1 MPLYAYKATTLDGKV
16 EEGYIEAVDQRAAI
30 ESVRQKG
37 FIPIKVS
44 EPKTKKPLSAYLRR
58 KKRIDLVTFTTEL
71 TALVGAGLPLD
82 RSLQILSEISEDK
95 ETAEISRQLLE
106 SIKEGSSFSEAL
118 SRHPKVFPRIYI
130 NMVRAGE
137 AGGVLDSVLKK
148 LLEFLESTKQL
159 KESIY
164 SAMIYPVILTFT
176 GGISIIILLTYVI
189 PKFSQI
195 FEDIGQSIPLPT
207 QILISVSGFLGTYWW
222 LLASVVVAGWV
233 LFRRYISKQEGR
245 RRWDEFK
252 LRLFGEVII
261 KLETARF
268 CRTLGALLK
277 GGVPLLQALSNV
289 KDVIGN
295 TVIASSIEGVISGV
309 REGEGM
315 AGPMERAGIF
325 PPLAVSMIRVGEETG
340 QLDEMLLKV
349 ADTYE
354 KSLRV
359 AVKRFVSLLEP
370 VMILIMGLI
379 VGFIVISI
387 LVAIFSINEIPF

>member
-16 EEGYIEAVDQRAAI
+16 EEGYIEAIDQKAAI

-44 EPKTKKPLSAYLRR
+44 EPKTKKPLYVYLKR
-58 KKRIDLVTFTTEL
+58 KKKADLVTFTTEL

-137 AGGVLDSVLKK
+137 AGGVLDSVLEK

-159 KESIY
+159 KESVY

-207 QILISVSGFLGTYWW
+207 QILISMSGFLSTFWW
-222 LLASVVVAGWV
+222 LLASVVVVGWA

-245 RRWDEFK
+245 QRWDEFK

-268 CRTLGALLK
+268 CRTLGTLLK

-295 TVIASSIEGVISGV
+295 TVIASSIEGVITGV

-315 AGPMERAGIF
+315 AGPMERTGIF
-325 PPLAVSMIRVGEETG
+325 PSLAVSMIRVGEETG

-370 VMILIMGLI
+370 IMILIMGLI